1 MTHFQLVVFLSCSV
15 GANAL
20 TACNTPPSQPGPVA
34 GQSVT
39 TVGRWSGSFTA
50 QDQMSGGQAR
60 LSIAAD
66 GSVNGSLVDSV
77 WQESHGV
84 ARTGIITG
92 SVTAGVAQVSIAW
105 STQQSERFEGMAS
118 APSYGSMGIN
128 LRQYGPDGNFAKGG
142 SIAFALHEQG
152 VTASPPYGTPK
163 TNQVNAM
170 DQFVGRWTLNFYTLD
185 GNAGTGTATIAS
197 NGDLRGA
204 LVDDAWSDSATEK
217 SAQHGSLSGKI
228 DASGKLA
235 LAVTWGTSAAQN
247 LQGTGY
253 FEAAETLVFQM
264 GTDSGAA
271 QQDGA
276 AFTMTMGRN

>member
-1 MTHFQLVVFLSCSV
+1 MN
-15 GANAL
+15 NAAIFIG
-20 TACNTPPSQPGPVA
+20 TAFTLIAPLACQSPPSQPGPVA
-34 GQSVT
+34 GQNVT

-50 QDQMSGGQAR
+50 QNQMSGGQAR

-77 WQESHGV
+77 WQQAHGV
-84 ARTGIITG
+84 GRTGIITG

-105 STQQSERFEGMAS
+105 STQQTERFEGMAS

-142 SIAFALHEQG
+142 GLVFALHEQG
-152 VTASPPYGTPK
+152 VAASPPYGVPPT
-163 TNQVNAM
+163 TQSNFM
-170 DQFVGRWTLNFYTLD
+170 DQFVGRWTVNFYTVD

-197 NGDLRGA
+197 NGDLRGV
-204 LVDDAWSDSATEK
+204 LVDDSWADSATAHG
-217 SAQHGSLSGKI
+217 AQHGSLSGKI

-253 FEAAETLVFQM
+253 FEAAQTLVFQM
-264 GTDSGAA
+264 GTDIESLKQNGP
-271 QQDGA
+271 